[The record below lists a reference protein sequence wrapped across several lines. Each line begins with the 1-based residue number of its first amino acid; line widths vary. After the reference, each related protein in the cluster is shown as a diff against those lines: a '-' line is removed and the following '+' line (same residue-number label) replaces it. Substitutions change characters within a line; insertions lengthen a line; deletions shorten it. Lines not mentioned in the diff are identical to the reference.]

1 LANKIVSRETNKIN
15 MENLSSCPV
24 CGKTK
29 FTLFLQ
35 SIDFF
40 LTKEEFTIVICASC
54 GMKFVNPRPD
64 STEISK
70 YYESLNYV
78 SHGGKKNILN
88 YLYKI
93 VRNYSIRKKYK
104 LVKKYARN
112 QKLLDIGCGTGEFI
126 SFCNQMGFDVKGI
139 EPGEKPRSFA
149 KTKYKLDVQEESYFD
164 NIIGA
169 EFDIITMWHVLEHV
183 HLLHERMNK
192 IREILKPDGTLIIAV
207 PNSDSWDAGHYGKFW
222 AAYDLPRHLY
232 NFSSETM
239 KILAEAHQLKID
251 KIIPMKL
258 DAFYISLL
266 SEKYAKGNQNYFK
279 AVINGIRSNTF
290 ANKNKKNYSSLIY
303 ILKKEK
309 TENYNL

>member
-1 LANKIVSRETNKIN
+1 

-29 FTLFLQ
+29 FVLFLK

-40 LTKEEFTIVICASC
+40 LTKEEFTIVMCASC

-64 STEISK
+64 SEEISK
-70 YYESLNYV
+70 YYESPNYV

-88 YLYKI
+88 YIYRI
-93 VRNYSIRKKYK
+93 VRNYSIRKKYR
-104 LVKKYARN
+104 LVKKYAGN
-112 QKLLDIGCGTGEFI
+112 KKLLDIGCGTGEFI
-126 SFCNQMGFDVKGI
+126 FFCNQMGFDVKGI
-139 EPGEKPRSFA
+139 EPAEKPRLFA
-149 KTKYKLDVQEESYFD
+149 NVKYQLDVQEESYLD
-164 NIIGA
+164 NIVDP

-183 HLLHERMNK
+183 HLLHQRMQK
-192 IREILKPDGTLIIAV
+192 IEEILKPDGSLIIAV
-207 PNSDSWDAGHYGKFW
+207 PNSDSWDARNYGKFW

-232 NFSSETM
+232 HFSGETM
-239 KILAEAHQLKID
+239 KCLAKVHHFKID

-266 SEKYAKGNQNYFK
+266 SEKYVKGNQNYFK
-279 AVINGIRSNTF
+279 AVINGIRSNNF
-290 ANKNKKNYSSLIY
+290 ANKNKKNYSSLIF

-309 TENYNL
+309 IENNDL